1 MDFKELQELIRIL
14 EDSELTE
21 LEIEEDG
28 RRIRL
33 HKAVPVTPPVAMAPM
48 PPASDSPV
56 PENPSVDD
64 SAETDDT
71 LGLATIDAPM
81 VGTFY
86 SAPSPGEDPFVR
98 PGDRFEENQIVCIV
112 EAMKLMNEVGAKS
125 TGIIEKVL
133 VENGQPV
140 EFGQPLFAIRDLE

>member
-14 EDSELTE
+14 EDSELIE

-33 HKAVPVTPPVAMAPM
+33 HKAVPVAPPVAMAPT
-48 PPASDSPV
+48 PPVSDAPV
-56 PENPSVDD
+56 PGNPSVDE

-86 SAPSPGEDPFVR
+86 SAASPGEDPFVR
-98 PGDRFEENQIVCIV
+98 PGDRIEENQIVCIV
-112 EAMKLMNEVGAKS
+112 EAMKLMNEIGAKT

-140 EFGQPLFAIRDLE
+140 EFGQPLFALRELE

>member
-14 EDSELTE
+14 EDSELSE
-21 LEIEEDG
+21 LEIEEEG

-33 HKAVPVTPPVAMAPM
+33 HKAAPVTMAPM
-48 PPASDSPV
+48 PPASPASDSAAPG
-56 PENPSVDD
+56 NPSAEE
-64 SAETDDT
+64 SAVADEIP
-71 LGLATIDAPM
+71 GLATIDAPM

-86 SAPSPGEDPFVR
+86 AAPAPGEDPFVQ
-98 PGDRFEENQIVCIV
+98 PGDRIEENQIVCIV

-125 TGIIEKVL
+125 TGIIDKVL